1 VPITFTR
8 CATVQPGQAITSSQ
22 MASMADAFNSR
33 LRSGL
38 GDGTYRIPIYLFF
51 AARQI
56 RNSDGGFLFPPQGE
70 YFEQF
75 QCAEA
80 SEVQW
85 PNSFAGTPEGVN
97 VSNPLGAF
105 VFGNETAKAKSFT
118 VPRGCCNCGCPTKAY
133 STEACEV
140 LAEMEAANDM
150 LTYRELKQVL
160 SDMLRAHFEERT
172 VQAGG

>member
-1 VPITFTR
+1 VNLFLHPDEEDEFET
-8 CATVQPGQAITSSQ
+8 
-22 MASMADAFNSR
+22 
-33 LRSGL
+33 LRRKVVRFHY
-38 GDGTYRIPIYLFF
+38 D
-51 AARQI
+51 
-56 RNSDGGFLFPPQGE
+56 N
-70 YFEQF
+70 
-75 QCAEA
+75 
-80 SEVQW
+80 
-85 PNSFAGTPEGVN
+85 
-97 VSNPLGAF
+97 
-105 VFGNETAKAKSFT
+105 FGNETAKAKSFT